1 MPSVIF
7 KSMCLSFY
15 CFFSSTHFSILRKLR
30 WHSFQNSHRPSV
42 TSASLEIN
50 SQSAAQLNLLQKFS
64 LLRLTAILEKHT
76 DHHQTRL
83 ELVRKHILIHTN
95 SYTVTHF
102 LNNPQDFSSRLCTL
116 LKNECDCVHIDV
128 VDTFSD
134 SWDLLWHL
142 CSYVWGKKSNFWQ
155 KCFLM
160 AQSVE

>member
-1 MPSVIF
+1 MFILL
-7 KSMCLSFY
+7 LS
-15 CFFSSTHFSILRKLR
+15 FFSSTHFSILRKLR

-76 DHHQTRL
+76 DTTKHGWN
-83 ELVRKHILIHTN
+83 VRKHILIHTN

-102 LNNPQDFSSRLCTL
+102 LNNPQDFSSRYVTL

>member
-15 CFFSSTHFSILRKLR
+15 CLFFSSTHFSILRKLR

-76 DHHQTRL
+76 DTTKHGWNWLESIFSFTQT
-83 ELVRKHILIHTN
+83 HTR
-95 SYTVTHF
+95 YTHF
-102 LNNPQDFSSRLCTL
+102 LNNPQDFSSRHVTL

-134 SWDLLWHL
+134 S
-142 CSYVWGKKSNFWQ
+142 
-155 KCFLM
+155 
-160 AQSVE
+160 

>member
-1 MPSVIF
+1 MFILL
-7 KSMCLSFY
+7 LSF
-15 CFFSSTHFSILRKLR
+15 FFFHPFLYPQKVALAQFPELSSSERDLGIFRNQQPVSCSAKSSAEIQPFTTDRHSGETHR
-30 WHSFQNSHRPSV
+30 
-42 TSASLEIN
+42 
-50 SQSAAQLNLLQKFS
+50 
-64 LLRLTAILEKHT
+64 
-76 DHHQTRL
+76 HHQTRL

-95 SYTVTHF
+95 SYTDTHF
-102 LNNPQDFSSRLCTL
+102 LNNPQDFNSRHVTL

-134 SWDLLWHL
+134 SWGRLWHL